1 MRWIRTVPRTA
12 LCSFSGSWSLAH
24 VASHR
29 LELAAFSPFPLSQC
43 IYTSWHT
50 LLIKPPFPHPLTA
63 YGWNHRP
70 CPVEL
75 FTIKLSKTLGL
86 HNLVAMRCNRVRNSP
101 WLCCQ
106 LRESFFF
113 YRNVGQLC
121 KNRSYMKTLKKNCV
135 CSQFSHLLIT
145 AVLNQVCFCGFSQL
159 TRGRVRL
166 PVKALFHID
175 LKRWAC
181 ASEAGWDYITTVQGY
196 RKICLM

>member
-121 KNRSYMKTLKKNCV
+121 KNRPYMKTLKKTV
-135 CSQFSHLLIT
+135 SAHSSLTFWL
-145 AVLNQVCFCGFSQL
+145 QL
-159 TRGRVRL
+159 SWTKSVFVAFHNL
-166 PVKALFHID
+166 PG
-175 LKRWAC
+175 
-181 ASEAGWDYITTVQGY
+181 EEWDC
-196 RKICLM
+196 R